1 MKVLR
6 KVKIKGFKT
15 AVAIGY
21 FDGVHIG
28 HKKVIKKV
36 VDSGFLPV
44 VLTFDYG
51 NNIPRSKTNIKFITT
66 NSVKFGL
73 FKKLGVKIV
82 VVPYFENVKNIG
94 FMEFFEKFLVKDL
107 NAKIL
112 VCGKNLRFG
121 RNRIG
126 NINSLKFL
134 ASLNDIYVCD
144 IDLVKIK
151 DEYVSSTRIRNVMKK
166 GDLKFLKKLLGY
178 SYFIEISLSECV
190 CLKEVIY
197 YEISK
202 NMAFLRN
209 GCYLVIIKKNCF
221 FCKTVA
227 KIKEYDDYFL
237 LKIYIKDII
246 FKDFDN
252 DFIKVIFIDNVK
264 FY

>member
-6 KVKIKGFKT
+6 NIKIKGFKT

-36 VDSGFLPV
+36 VNSEFLPV
-44 VLTFDYG
+44 VLTFDYE
-51 NNIPRSKTNIKFITT
+51 NNIPKSKGDIKFITT
-66 NSVKFGL
+66 NNVKFGL
-73 FKKLGVKIV
+73 FKELGVKIV

-94 FMEFFEKFLVKDL
+94 FIDFFEKILVKDL

-121 RNRIG
+121 KNRIG
-126 NINSLKFL
+126 DVNSLKFL
-134 ASLNDIYVCD
+134 ASLKKIYVYD

-151 DEYVSSTRIRNVMKK
+151 DEYVSSTRIRDVMKK
-166 GDLKFLKKLLGY
+166 GNLKLLKQLLGY
-178 SYFIEISLSECV
+178 SYYIKISLSKCF
-190 CLKEVIY
+190 CLKGFIY
-197 YEISK
+197 YKVSK
-202 NMAFLRN
+202 NMAFLRD
-209 GCYLVIIKKNCF
+209 GCYLIIIKKNYF

-227 KIKEYDDYFL
+227 NIREYDEYFM
-237 LKIYIKDII
+237 LKLYCKDII
-246 FKDFDN
+246 FKDFRN
-252 DFIKVIFIDNVK
+252 ETIKVIFIDNIK